1 MLNRFKLGRTRD
13 EMNTSGGDLLLSEI
27 ALAVCQQE
35 VIEQY
40 FNPLD
45 TTSFSLW
52 GATSRSPERDQQAI
66 AITHGYSKDHRPASG
81 LRSSPSL
88 FRKSSE
94 PRPSGLDN
102 HEGFLQI
109 LFRVRLQHP
118 LKFLVN
124 SMDG

>member
-13 EMNTSGGDLLLSEI
+13 EVNTYGGDLLFSEI
-27 ALAVCQQE
+27 AFAVCQQE
-35 VIEQY
+35 VIEQH

-52 GATSRSPERDQQAI
+52 GGYVPERDQQAI

-94 PRPSGLDN
+94 PMPSGLDN

-109 LFRVRLQHP
+109 IFRVGLQDP
-118 LKFLVN
+118 FKFPMN
-124 SMDG
+124 GMDH

>member
-13 EMNTSGGDLLLSEI
+13 EVNTYGGDLLFSEI
-27 ALAVCQQE
+27 AFAVCQQE
-35 VIEQY
+35 VIEQH

-52 GATSRSPERDQQAI
+52 GGDVPERDQQAI
-66 AITHGYSKDHRPASG
+66 ALTHGYSKDHRPASG

-94 PRPSGLDN
+94 PMPSGLDN

-118 LKFLVN
+118 LKCLVN